1 MSFARG
7 FNSGYGAVLDGVRL
21 GQQQKESER
30 LRIRDEKKLAL
41 EDQQAKGFYQN
52 DLGEVVDKDQAF
64 VKNEDGTE
72 SLLSG
77 MTFRPGRLRQQAAL
91 TESAEYQNTP
101 EMRALV
107 KANTQSIL
115 NSRDTN
121 TEAQKIMNVKGRTT
135 QEGVLLY
142 GYYSGLDPIISSPEE
157 YNNLSDVERDIFHQN
172 NAATAQGVED
182 SLGYNPLDIFLDN
195 NLPGYEAANKIQNML
210 QKDPSSLER
219 LDLNDYAGGLNSLF
233 GMQTKK
239 FKGKAFEGGGV
250 KGIVED
256 VSIDFSNYKLDA
268 DNNTLTL
275 KANYKVKKEDGEV
288 VTINGTLNDSDREII
303 KSDLDASD
311 EVALSMN
318 DLIDYAASGAAML
331 SYIGDP
337 KFKEYV
343 KAGKKAAYKKAIMF
357 PSSDYGEVNKIDA
370 QAESLFLK
378 QQSQVEGKFN
388 KAGVNDSYAEFFTSG
403 NVGDENLVVSDI
415 ISNFPDKDLY
425 LDQVTDNE
433 NYPTGY
439 KLKRDEN
446 GDPFPLWKLKTKSMK
461 STEEIRKELS
471 SGNPNMFINQTNKV
485 TYTFNNLDTDLD
497 NTMSLSEV
505 KTIIN
510 EMNPSTYQL
519 IEEWLKSSNTPITT
533 ENVLPL
539 LKQLDAAGDL

>member
-7 FNSGYGAVLDGVRL
+7 FNSGYGSVLDGVRL
-21 GQQQKESER
+21 AQQQKESER
-30 LRIRDEKKLAL
+30 IRLRDEKRLAL
-41 EDQQAKGFYQN
+41 EDQEAKGFYQN
-52 DLGEVVDKDQAF
+52 ELGEVINKDQAF

-72 SLLSG
+72 SLLEG
-77 MTFRPGRLRQQAAL
+77 VKFRPGRLRQQAAL

-121 TEAQKIMNVKGRTT
+121 TEAQKLMNVKGRTT

-142 GYYSGLDPIISSPEE
+142 GFYNDLSAITEDPET
-157 YNNLSDVERDIFHQN
+157 YNNLSDVERDILYQN
-172 NAATAQGVED
+172 TAATAQGIED
-182 SLGYNPLDIFLDN
+182 ITGDNPLDVFLDSN
-195 NLPGYEAANKIQNML
+195 VPGYKVANKIQNMI
-210 QKDPSSLER
+210 QKDPSALER

-233 GMQTKK
+233 GMQTKR

-256 VSIDFSNYKLDA
+256 VSIDFSSYKLDA
-268 DNNTLTL
+268 DNNTLIL

-311 EVALSMN
+311 EVAFSMN
-318 DLIDYAASGAAML
+318 DLIDYTASGAAMF

-337 KFKEYV
+337 KLKEVV

-357 PSSDYGEVNKIDA
+357 PSADYGEVKKIDA
-370 QAESLFLK
+370 EAESSFRNQLL
-378 QQSQVEGKFN
+378 QIEGKFN
-388 KAGVNDSYAEFFTSG
+388 KAGVNDSYAEFFTTG
-403 NVGDENLVVSDI
+403 DVGDENLVVSDI
-415 ISNFPDKDLY
+415 INNFPDKDLY
-425 LDQVTDNE
+425 LDQVTDDE

-446 GDPFPLWKLKTKSMK
+446 GNPLPLWKLKTKSMK

-471 SGNPNMFINQTNKV
+471 SGNPNMFANQTNKV
-485 TYTFNNLDTDLD
+485 TYSFNGFDEDLD
-497 NTMSLSEV
+497 NTMSLQEV
-505 KTIIN
+505 KGVIN
-510 EMNPSTYQL
+510 EANPNTYPL
-519 IEEWLKSSNTPITT
+519 IEEWLKSSGMPVTV
-533 ENVLPL
+533 ENILPL
-539 LKQLDAAGDL
+539 LQTIDKNGDL

>member
-41 EDQQAKGFYQN
+41 EDQEAKGFYQN

-121 TEAQKIMNVKGRTT
+121 TEAQKLMNVKGRTT

-142 GYYSGLDPIISSPEE
+142 GFYNDFSAITEDPET
-157 YNNLSDVERDIFHQN
+157 YNNLSDVERDVFNQN
-172 NAATAQGVED
+172 IAAKAQGIED
-182 SLGYNPLDIFLDN
+182 ITGDNPLDVFLDSN
-195 NLPGYEAANKIQNML
+195 VPGYKVANKIQNMI
-210 QKDPSSLER
+210 QKDPSALER
-219 LDLNDYAGGLNSLF
+219 IDLNDYAGGLNSLF
-233 GMQTKK
+233 GMQTKR

-256 VSIDFSNYKLDA
+256 VSIDFSSYKLDA
-268 DNNTLTL
+268 DNNTLIL

-288 VTINGTLNDSDREII
+288 VTINGTLNDTDREII

-311 EVALSMN
+311 EVAFSMN
-318 DLIDYAASGAAML
+318 DLIDYTASGAAMF

-337 KFKEYV
+337 KLKEVV
-343 KAGKKAAYKKAIMF
+343 KAGKKASYKKAIMF

>member
-1 MSFARG
+1 MQRWVV
-7 FNSGYGAVLDGVRL
+7 NSEYGAVLDGIRL
-21 GQQQKESER
+21 SQQQKESER

-52 DLGEVVDKDQAF
+52 ALGEVVDKNLAF

-72 SLLSG
+72 SLSEG
-77 MTFRPGRLRQQAAL
+77 ITFRPGRLRQLAAL
-91 TESAEYQNTP
+91 TESAEYQNTT

-121 TEAQKIMNVKGRTT
+121 TEAQKLMNVKGRTT

-142 GYYSGLDPIISSPEE
+142 GFYNDFSAITEDPET
-157 YNNLSDVERDIFHQN
+157 YNNLSDVERDVFNQN
-172 NAATAQGVED
+172 TAATAQGIED
-182 SLGYNPLDIFLDN
+182 ITGDNPLDVFLDSN
-195 NLPGYEAANKIQNML
+195 VPGYKVANKIQNMI
-210 QKDPSSLER
+210 QKDPSALER
-219 LDLNDYAGGLNSLF
+219 IDLNDYAGGLNSLF
-233 GMQTKK
+233 GMQTKR

-256 VSIDFSNYKLDA
+256 VSIDFSSYKLDA
-268 DNNTLTL
+268 DNNTLIL

-288 VTINGTLNDSDREII
+288 VTINGTLNDTDREII

-311 EVALSMN
+311 EVAFSMN
-318 DLIDYAASGAAML
+318 DLIDYTASGAAMF

-337 KFKEYV
+337 KLKEVV
-343 KAGKKAAYKKAIMF
+343 KAGKKASYKKAIMF

>member
-21 GQQQKESER
+21 AQQQKESER
-30 LRIRDEKKLAL
+30 IKLRDEKKLAL
-41 EDQQAKGFYQN
+41 EDQEAKGFYQN
-52 DLGEVVDKDQAF
+52 ELGEVVDKNQAF
-64 VKNEDGTE
+64 IKNEDGTE

-77 MTFRPGRLRQQAAL
+77 MKFRPGRLRQQAAL

-121 TEAQKIMNVKGRTT
+121 TEAQKLMNVKGRTT

-142 GYYSGLDPIISSPEE
+142 GFYNDFSAITEDPET
-157 YNNLSDVERDIFHQN
+157 YNNLTDVERDVLYQTL
-172 NAATAQGVED
+172 AAEAQGIEEITGD
-182 SLGYNPLDIFLDN
+182 NPLDVFLDSN
-195 NLPGYEAANKIQNML
+195 VPGYKVANKIQNMI

-219 LDLNDYAGGLNSLF
+219 IDLNDYAGGLNSLF
-233 GMQTKK
+233 GMQTKR

-256 VSIDFSNYKLDA
+256 VSIDFSSYKLDA
-268 DNNTLTL
+268 DNNTLIL
-275 KANYKVKKEDGEV
+275 KANYKVKNEDGEV
-288 VTINGTLNDSDREII
+288 VTINGTLNDTDREII

-311 EVALSMN
+311 EVAFSMN
-318 DLIDYAASGAAML
+318 DLIDYTASGAAMF

-337 KFKEYV
+337 KLKEVV
-343 KAGKKAAYKKAIMF
+343 KAGKNASYKKAVMF
-357 PSSDYGEVNKIDA
+357 PSADYGEINKIEA

-378 QQSQVEGKFN
+378 QQSQVESKFN

-425 LDQVTDNE
+425 LDQVTDDE

-485 TYTFNNLDTDLD
+485 VYTFNNLDTDLD

-519 IEEWLKSSNTPITT
+519 IEEWLESSGTPITT